1 MAFWN
6 VTGGAQVTTFDA
18 NGFAVGTDVDQGSI
32 RAMSTGTAFSANPK
46 FTNVPL
52 GEENPVIT
60 IVSGIDQGGRGVVA
74 ANAAGTFNGGDQVIV
89 KSTTDIAGVGNS
101 GMLFGASNSADSPS
115 INQAA
120 QIEVKLYKTA
130 IRNGEWN
137 PVTAQFDTEPLT
149 VAVSGGWNLGVGV
162 DNSATLVTSGTDNAA
177 NPTQDVPGELVYN
190 YGSGSDPT
198 QDEYK
203 AKNLW

>member
-6 VTGGAQVTTFDA
+6 VTGGSEVTTFDA

-32 RAMSTGTAFSANPK
+32 RAMSTGTDFSANPK

-52 GEENPVIT
+52 GEENLIIT
-60 IVSGIDQGGRGVVA
+60 VVSG
-74 ANAAGTFNGGDQVIV
+74 ANLGTQPANNAGAFNQGDQVIV
-89 KSTTDIAGVGNS
+89 KSTTDIAGVSNNVL
-101 GMLFGASNSADSPS
+101 LFGASDSANGPS
-115 INQAA
+115 INQAGK
-120 QIEVKLYKTA
+120 IEVRLYKTA

-149 VAVSGGWNLGVGV
+149 VAESGGWNLGAGV
-162 DNSATLVTSGTDNAA
+162 DNSTTLIASGTDNAA
-177 NPTQDVPGELVYN
+177 NPTQDVPGELVYME
-190 YGSGSDPT
+190 GSVDPT

-203 AKNLW
+203 PRYLW

>member
-6 VTGGAQVTTFDA
+6 VTGGSQVTTFDA

-60 IVSGIDQGGRGVVA
+60 VVSGVDSGNRGVIGA
-74 ANAAGTFNGGDQVIV
+74 IPQGPFNEGDQVIT
-89 KSTTDIAGVGNS
+89 KATTDIAGVSNNTL
-101 GMLFGASNSADSPS
+101 LFGASDSANGSS

-162 DNSATLVTSGTDNAA
+162 DNSATLIPSGTDNAA
-177 NPTQDVPGELVYN
+177 NPNQDVPGELVYMD
-190 YGSGSDPT
+190 GDSDPT
-198 QDEYK
+198 QDEYE

>member
-6 VTGGAQVTTFDA
+6 VFDGTQNTAFGPDGFPTGIDL
-18 NGFAVGTDVDQGSI
+18 DQGSI
-32 RAMSTGTAFSANPK
+32 RALTSENGTVSNDK
-46 FTNVPL
+46 FTNVFL
-52 GEENPVIT
+52 GEGNPIITVVSGTENGVAASNYGGVFNSGEQVIT
-60 IVSGIDQGGRGVVA
+60 KV
-74 ANAAGTFNGGDQVIV
+74 
-89 KSTTDIAGVGNS
+89 TTDIAGVSNNVL
-101 GMLFGASNSADSPS
+101 LFGASDSASEPS

-149 VAVSGGWNLGVGV
+149 VAISGGWNLGAGV
-162 DNSATLVTSGTDNAA
+162 DNSSTLVASGTDNAA
-177 NPTQDVPGELVYN
+177 NPTQDVPGELVYME
-190 YGSGSDPT
+190 GSVDPT

-203 AKNLW
+203 PRFLW

>member
-18 NGFAVGTDVDQGSI
+18 NGNAVGTDIDQGSI
-32 RAMSTGTAFSANPK
+32 RGMSTGVVYTANSK
-46 FTNVPL
+46 FTNVPK
-52 GEENPVIT
+52 GEGNPITT
-60 IVSGIDQGGRGVVA
+60 IVSGVDGIDGAIAGA
-74 ANAAGTFNGGDQVIV
+74 AFNEGNHVIV
-89 KSTTDIAGVGNS
+89 KATTDIAGVSNNTL
-101 GMLFGASNSADSPS
+101 LFGASDSAQSPP
-115 INQAA
+115 INQAG

-162 DNSATLVTSGTDNAA
+162 DNSDTLIPSGTDNAA
-177 NPTQDVPGELVYN
+177 NPNQDVPGELVYMD
-190 YGSGSDPT
+190 GDSDPT
-198 QDEYK
+198 QDEYE

>member
-6 VTGGAQVTTFDA
+6 ITGGSAVTTYDA
-18 NGFAVGTDVDQGSI
+18 NGNAVGTDIDQGSV
-32 RAMSTGTAFSANPK
+32 RGMSTGTAFAANTK

-52 GEENPVIT
+52 GEGNPVVT
-60 IVSGIDQGGRGVVA
+60 VGSTGTTYGIVP
-74 ANAAGTFNGGDQVIV
+74 ANSAGTFNGGDQVIV
-89 KSTTDIAGVGNS
+89 KVTTDIAGVGNS
-101 GMLFGASNSADSPS
+101 GLRYGASNSAASPA

-120 QIEVKLYKTA
+120 EIEVKLYKTA
-130 IRNGEWN
+130 IRNGDWN
-137 PVTAQFDTEPLT
+137 PTTAPWGGTPVT
-149 VAVSGGWNLGVGV
+149 VAQSGGWNLGVGV
-162 DNSATLVTSGTDNAA
+162 DNSTTLVASGTDNAA

-190 YGSGSDPT
+190 YGSGADPT

>member
-6 VTGGAQVTTFDA
+6 ITGGSAVTTYDA
-18 NGFAVGTDVDQGSI
+18 NGNAVGTDIDQGSI
-32 RAMSTGTAFSANPK
+32 RGMSTGTAFAANTK
-46 FTNVPL
+46 FTNVPM
-52 GEENPVIT
+52 GEGNPIIT
-60 IVSGIDQGGRGVVA
+60 VVSGVDGVDGAV
-74 ANAAGTFNGGDQVIV
+74 AGTFNGGDQVMI
-89 KSTTDIAGVGNS
+89 KATTDIAGVSNNV
-101 GMLFGASNSADSPS
+101 LLWGASDSAQSPP

-120 QIEVKLYKTA
+120 VIEVKLYKTA

-149 VAVSGGWNLGVGV
+149 VAQSGGWNLGVGV
-162 DNSATLVTSGTDNAA
+162 DNSTTLVASGTDNAA

-190 YGSGSDPT
+190 YGSGADPT

>member
-6 VTGGAQVTTFDA
+6 VTGGSEVTTFDV

-32 RAMSTGTAFSANPK
+32 RAMSTGTDFSANPR

-52 GEENPVIT
+52 GEENPIIT
-60 IVSGIDQGGRGVVA
+60 IVSGVDSGNRGVIA
-74 ANAAGTFNGGDQVIV
+74 ANGGGAFNEGDQVIV
-89 KSTTDIAGVGNS
+89 KATTDIAGVSNNVL
-101 GMLFGASNSADSPS
+101 LFGASDSADSPA

-120 QIEVKLYKTA
+120 QIEVRLYKTA

-162 DNSATLVTSGTDNAA
+162 DNSSTLVPSGTDVAA
-177 NPTQDVPGELVYN
+177 NPTQDEPGQLVYH
-190 YGSGSDPT
+190 YGSGAEPT
-198 QDEYK
+198 QDLYE

>member
-6 VTGGAQVTTFDA
+6 IFDGTQNTAFGPDGFPTGIDL
-18 NGFAVGTDVDQGSI
+18 DQGSI
-32 RAMSTGTAFSANPK
+32 RALTSENGTVSNDK
-46 FTNVPL
+46 FTNVFL
-52 GEENPVIT
+52 GEGNPIITVVSGTENGVAASNYGGVFNSGEQVIT
-60 IVSGIDQGGRGVVA
+60 KV
-74 ANAAGTFNGGDQVIV
+74 
-89 KSTTDIAGVGNS
+89 TTDIAGVSNNVL
-101 GMLFGASNSADSPS
+101 LFGASDSASEPS

-149 VAVSGGWNLGVGV
+149 VAISGGWNLGDGV
-162 DNSATLVTSGTDNAA
+162 DNSSTLVASGTDNAA
-177 NPTQDVPGELVYN
+177 NPTQDVPGELVYME
-190 YGSGSDPT
+190 GSVDPT

-203 AKNLW
+203 PRFLW

>member
-6 VTGGAQVTTFDA
+6 VTGGSEVTTFDA

-32 RAMSTGTAFSANPK
+32 RAMSTGTDFSANPK

-52 GEENPVIT
+52 GEENPIIT
-60 IVSGIDQGGRGVVA
+60 IVSGVDSGNRGIVGAVPGA
-74 ANAAGTFNGGDQVIV
+74 FNEGDQVIV
-89 KSTTDIAGVGNS
+89 KATTDIAGVANNVL
-101 GMLFGASNSADSPS
+101 LFGASDSADSPA

-120 QIEVKLYKTA
+120 QIEVRLYKTA

-162 DNSATLVTSGTDNAA
+162 DNSSTLVPSGTDVAA
-177 NPTQDVPGELVYN
+177 NPTQDEPGQLVYH
-190 YGSGSDPT
+190 YGSGAEPT
-198 QDEYK
+198 QDLYE

>member
-6 VTGGAQVTTFDA
+6 VFDGTQNTSFGPDGFPTGIDL
-18 NGFAVGTDVDQGSI
+18 DQGSI
-32 RAMSTGTAFSANPK
+32 RALTSENGTVSNDK
-46 FTNVPL
+46 FTNVFL
-52 GEENPVIT
+52 GEGNPIIT
-60 IVSGIDQGGRGVVA
+60 VVSGTENGVA
-74 ANAAGTFNGGDQVIV
+74 TANTAGLFNEGDQVIV
-89 KSTTDIAGVGNS
+89 KVTTDIANVANNAL
-101 GMLFGASNSADSPS
+101 LFGASDSANEPS

-149 VAVSGGWNLGVGV
+149 VAISGGWNLGVGV
-162 DNSATLVTSGTDNAA
+162 DNSSTLVASGTDNAA
-177 NPTQDVPGELVYN
+177 NPTQDVPGELVYME
-190 YGSGSDPT
+190 GSVDPT

-203 AKNLW
+203 PRYLW

>member
-32 RAMSTGTAFSANPK
+32 RAMSTGTVFGANPK

-52 GEENPVIT
+52 GEDNPVIT
-60 IVSGIDQGGRGVVA
+60 IVSGIDAGGRGVVA
-74 ANAAGTFNGGDQVIV
+74 ANSAGIFNSGEQIV
-89 KSTTDIAGVGNS
+89 VKATTDIAGVANS
-101 GMLFGASNSADSPS
+101 GMLFGASDSAQSPP
-115 INQAA
+115 INQAG

-130 IRNGEWN
+130 FRNGEWN
-137 PVTAQFDTEPLT
+137 SVTAKFDTEPLT
-149 VAVSGGWNLGVGV
+149 VAVSGGWNLGEGI
-162 DNSATLVTSGTDNAA
+162 DNSATLIASGTDNAA
-177 NPTQDVPGELVYN
+177 NPTQAVPGELVYMD
-190 YGSGSDPT
+190 GDSDPT

-203 AKNLW
+203 PRTNW

>member
-6 VTGGAQVTTFDA
+6 ITGGSAVTTFDA
-18 NGFAVGTDVDQGSI
+18 NGNAVGTDIDQGSI
-32 RAMSTGTAFSANPK
+32 RGMSTGTAFAANTK
-46 FTNVPL
+46 FTNVPM
-52 GEENPVIT
+52 GEGNPIIT
-60 IVSGIDQGGRGVVA
+60 IVSGVDGVDGAV
-74 ANAAGTFNGGDQVIV
+74 AGTFNGGDQVMI
-89 KSTTDIAGVGNS
+89 KATTDIAGVSNNV
-101 GMLFGASNSADSPS
+101 LLWGASDSAQSPP

-120 QIEVKLYKTA
+120 VIEVKLYKTA

-149 VAVSGGWNLGVGV
+149 VAQSGGWNLGVGV
-162 DNSATLVTSGTDNAA
+162 DNSTTLVASGTDNAA

-190 YGSGSDPT
+190 YGSGADPT

>member
-6 VTGGAQVTTFDA
+6 ITGGSAVTTYDA
-18 NGFAVGTDVDQGSI
+18 NGNAVGTDIDQGSV
-32 RAMSTGTAFSANPK
+32 RGMSTGTAFAANTK
-46 FTNVPL
+46 FTNVPF
-52 GEENPVIT
+52 GEGNPVIT
-60 IVSGIDQGGRGVVA
+60 VGSTGTTYGVVP
-74 ANAAGTFNGGDQVIV
+74 ANSAGTFNGGDQVIV
-89 KSTTDIAGVGNS
+89 KVTTDIAGVGNS
-101 GMLFGASNSADSPS
+101 GLRYGASDSASSPP

-120 QIEVKLYKTA
+120 TIEVRLYKTA

-149 VAVSGGWNLGVGV
+149 VAQSGGWNLGVGV
-162 DNSATLVTSGTDNAA
+162 DNSTTLVASGTDNAA

-190 YGSGSDPT
+190 YGSGADPT